1 MAKYY
6 TDQNMSNLRAAF
18 EKVVMQWPQVR
29 TKKMF
34 GCPCYQAG
42 GKLFAFLVNG
52 GEGITHLPE
61 SEREALELKYTL
73 TRFQADEKTVP
84 GWPQAPFINKGDL
97 PGLLPFL
104 LASYQSALEDR

>member
-6 TDQNMSNLRAAF
+6 TEPVMKNLRAVF

-42 GKLFAFLVNG
+42 GKLFAFLVNNAVVF
-52 GEGITHLPE
+52 THLPE
-61 SEREALELKYTL
+61 SERETLGLKFPSTI
-73 TRFQADEKTVP
+73 FEAAEKPGV
-84 GWPQAPFINKGDL
+84 GWPQAPFSSKADL
-97 PGLLPFL
+97 AVLLPYIQ
-104 LASYQSALEDR
+104 ASYQSALEDR